1 VASTARFSQVLWS
14 LTLAW
19 LAGCG
24 RVGFDPFGDDV
35 GALPDAA
42 VQDAP
47 PDAAP
52 IGAVVKVTVPA
63 MTTECGNAASGYQL
77 TIANPGDQP
86 LVIAK
91 LTPKQ
96 NVIVAIQ
103 ATATVVVTN
112 VSFTVQSGP
121 LPLTVLPGA
130 STMLG
135 VVPPGAV
142 VGTDI
147 GGTTKTGS
155 FTLETDTGAISQVD
169 LAATV
174 VGANITIT
182 TPATTTIDMMSST
195 GACPSQSV
203 TIGYSGNATAQVT
216 VQVSSGL
223 GLMGFTS
230 GVVAQAKTTR
240 VRPITSLQCS
250 ASGMTMQYQ
259 VSGIVC
265 QTPAVLDVSYEITGT
280 STCSCS

>member
-1 VASTARFSQVLWS
+1 VARTARFSQVLWS

-19 LAGCG
+19 LTGCG

-47 PDAAP
+47 PDA
-52 IGAVVKVTVPA
+52 IGAVVQVTVPA

-86 LVIAK
+86 LVITK

-96 NVIVAIQ
+96 NVIVVIQ
-103 ATATVVVTN
+103 ATAVVVTN

-135 VVPPGAV
+135 IVPPEAV

-147 GGTTKTGS
+147 GGTSKTGS

-195 GACPSQSV
+195 GVCPSQSV

-223 GLMGFTS
+223 GLAGFTS
-230 GVVAQAKTTR
+230 GGVMQAKTTT
-240 VRPITSLQCS
+240 VRPITSSQCA

-265 QTPAVLDVSYEITGT
+265 QTPAVLDVSYQITGA